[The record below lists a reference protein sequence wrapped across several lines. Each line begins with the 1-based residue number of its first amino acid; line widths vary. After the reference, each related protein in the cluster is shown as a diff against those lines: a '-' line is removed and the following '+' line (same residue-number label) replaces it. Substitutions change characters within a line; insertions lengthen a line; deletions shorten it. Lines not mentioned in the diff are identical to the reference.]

1 MVGSLLL
8 VASEGNG
15 VAQGLDYFFG
25 KVGGLIVIFLV
36 LGALAL
42 LFRVGASRYKK
53 VPPDQALVVYGG
65 GRTNIVTGGAVFV
78 IPLLKD
84 TYPLDLTAFQV
95 SLELIDVPNLDRIP
109 VTVIANATCR
119 ISNDQELLQNAA
131 RTFGRA
137 PRQHIID
144 TIKNALEGHLRIII
158 GQMDMETILSKRDE
172 FNKKVSSE
180 AEAELHKLGC
190 KIDILNIQKVTDAHG
205 YIEALGKPKSAEVKA
220 EAAIREAEQV
230 RRQTIETSG
239 AQKEAATVRAANDQ
253 LVADAERALKIK
265 QAQIAAEVAAEQARA
280 SQAGPQAEAEAS
292 KAVFIAQVDAQK
304 AKAVAEIDL
313 QDAVGKRTEAE
324 LKATVLKQAE
334 AEKSRLTTE
343 AEGAASG
350 RTIRAQAEAS
360 AVKIE
365 SDAKA
370 NQTRTVGTAEAEMIK
385 TKGVAEAEAT
395 KARLLADAEGK
406 KAQAEATKAEL
417 VAEAEGKKAQADAA
431 KALQIANAEGAKQLI
446 AAYANMTA
454 DQQKMVVVSKLIE
467 SAPALIEALGKAGK
481 EVVGEYAKI
490 LTAAMASVDK
500 ITVYDTGGG
509 GDGKNG
515 ALDRMLNTGPGSFY
529 HLLKMLE
536 ATGLSPVVDRLLS
549 KAGVDINALGS
560 ELPPATPQRATE
572 EKRTSVK

>member
-1 MVGSLLL
+1 MFGLLL
-8 VASEGNG
+8 SIAAPGDNL
-15 VAQGLDYFFG
+15 AQSADSLFG
-25 KVGGLIVIFLV
+25 KVGSLVVIFVV

-42 LFRVGASRYKK
+42 VFRVGASRYKK

-65 GRTNIVTGGAVFV
+65 GKTSIVTGGAVFV
-78 IPLLKD
+78 MPLIKD

-95 SLELIDVPNLDRIP
+95 SLELMDVPNLDRIP
-109 VTVIANATCR
+109 VTIIATATCR
-119 ISNDQELLQNAA
+119 ISNDEELLQNAA

-137 PRQHIID
+137 PRQHIVD

-220 EAAIREAEQV
+220 EAAIQEAEQV
-230 RRQTIETSG
+230 RRQTVETSG
-239 AQKEAATVRAANDQ
+239 AQKEAATVKAANDQ
-253 LVADAERALKIK
+253 LVADAERNLKIK

-280 SQAGPQAEAEAS
+280 NQAGPRAEAEAS
-292 KAVFIAQVDAQK
+292 KAVLIAQVDAQK
-304 AKAVAEIDL
+304 AKTIAEIDL
-313 QDAVGKRTEAE
+313 QDAVAKRKEAE
-324 LKATVLKQAE
+324 LNATVLKEAQ

-343 AEGAASG
+343 AEGAANG

-360 AVKIE
+360 ALKLE

-370 NQTRTVGTAEAEMIK
+370 NQTRTVGTAEAEMVK

-406 KAQAEATKAEL
+406 KAQADATKAEL
-417 VAEAEGKKAQADAA
+417 LAQAEGKKANAEAV

-454 DQQKMVVVSKLIE
+454 DQQKMVVVNKLIE
-467 SAPALIEALGKAGK
+467 NAPALIDALGRAGK
-481 EVVGEYAKI
+481 DIVGEYAKI
-490 LTAAMASVDK
+490 VTAAMGSIDN
-500 ITVYDTGGG
+500 ITVFDTGRGAG
-509 GDGKNG
+509 TDG
-515 ALDRMLNTGPGSFY
+515 ALDRMLATGPGTLY
-529 HLLKMLE
+529 QLIKLLE
-536 ATGLSPVVDRLLS
+536 ATGLTPVMDGLLA
-549 KAGVDINALGS
+549 KAGIDITALGS
-560 ELPPATPQRATE
+560 VRPPVQPPEERAST
-572 EKRTSVK
+572 K

>member
-1 MVGSLLL
+1 MIESLFSQVGSL
-8 VASEGNG
+8 V
-15 VAQGLDYFFG
+15 VVF
-25 KVGGLIVIFLV
+25 VV
-36 LGALAL
+36 LGAFAL
-42 LFRVGASRYKK
+42 LFRVGANRYKK

-65 GRTNIVTGGAVFV
+65 GKTNIVTGGAVFV
-78 IPLLKD
+78 IPILKD
-84 TYPLDLTAFQV
+84 TYSLDLTAFQV
-95 SLELIDVPNLDRIP
+95 SLELMDVPNLDRIP
-109 VTVIANATCR
+109 VTIIANATCR
-119 ISNDQELLQNAA
+119 ISNDEGLLLNAA

-158 GQMDMETILSKRDE
+158 GQMDMENILSKRDE

-190 KIDILNIQKVTDAHG
+190 KIDILNIQKVSDAHG

-220 EAAIREAEQV
+220 EASIKEAEQV

-239 AQKEAATVRAANDQ
+239 AQREAATVKAANDQ
-253 LVADAERALKIK
+253 QVADAQRALMIR

-280 SQAGPQAEAEAS
+280 NQAGPRAEAEAS
-292 KAVFIAQVDAQK
+292 KAVLIAQVDAQK
-304 AKAVAEIDL
+304 AKTIAEIDL
-313 QDAVGKRTEAE
+313 QDAVGKRKEAE

-343 AEGAASG
+343 AEGAASA
-350 RTIRAQAEAS
+350 RTIKAQAEAS
-360 AVKIE
+360 ALKIE
-365 SDAKA
+365 SDAIA
-370 NQTRTVGTAEAEMIK
+370 NQTRTVGTAEAEMTK

-417 VAEAEGKKAQADAA
+417 LAQAEGQKAQADAV

-454 DQQKMVVVSKLIE
+454 DQQKMVIVNKVIE
-467 SAPALIEALGKAGK
+467 NAPALIEAFGKAGK
-481 EVVGEYAKI
+481 EIVGEYARI
-490 LTAAMASVDK
+490 LTAAMGSIDK
-500 ITVYDTGGG
+500 ITVYDTGGS
-509 GDGKNG
+509 GKDG
-515 ALDRMLNTGPGSFY
+515 ALERMLSTGPGSFY

-536 ATGLSPVVDRLLS
+536 ATGMAPVVSGLLS
-549 KAGVDINALGS
+549 KAGIDINAAGGPID
-560 ELPPATPQRATE
+560 EAKAETPPDASFENLVT
-572 EKRTSVK
+572 K